1 VAVAFGQPG
10 NPGAHT
16 GMGMVALAD
25 WWLTMGFAPEG
36 VMAAAAA
43 PARTAV
49 KAKKRMA
56 VFIFVSSAEMEQ
68 NVLFTLHV
76 RT

>member
-1 VAVAFGQPG
+1 
-10 NPGAHT
+10 
-16 GMGMVALAD
+16 MGMVALAD

-56 VFIFVSSAEMEQ
+56 VFILVSSAEMGWRE
-68 NVLFTLHV
+68 NKMFSSRCMLEHNCEVSPVFS
-76 RT
+76 